1 MYCNKIQAAELGF
14 QVETVR
20 AGSEPHWG
28 GRGACDTQRV
38 KMQLRT
44 GPGGPEGSQSHVLGD
59 STGWEESVK
68 DRAAFTERN
77 THSME

>member
-1 MYCNKIQAAELGF
+1 MTHRGF
-14 QVETVR
+14 
-20 AGSEPHWG
+20 
-28 GRGACDTQRV
+28 

-44 GPGGPEGSQSHVLGD
+44 GPEGNQSHLLGD

-68 DRAAFTERN
+68 YTAAFTERN